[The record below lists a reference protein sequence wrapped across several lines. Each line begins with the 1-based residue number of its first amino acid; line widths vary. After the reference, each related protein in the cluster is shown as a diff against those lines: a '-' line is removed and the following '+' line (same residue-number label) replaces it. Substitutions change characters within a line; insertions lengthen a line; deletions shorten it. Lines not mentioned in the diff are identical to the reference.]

1 MMDKK
6 LFGLTG
12 PLPQGSVLVG
22 PWDEATH
29 SLAEDR
35 QSYVF
40 GDPAVAMT
48 MLKTDGSSASPLTDL
63 SQGRL
68 IFIHQDA
75 FAGHEGS
82 DALIQWLEDLA
93 ELRNPY
99 LPILLHGNLEGSLLV
114 RFFRAGLFD
123 ALAMPLTQP
132 TWVNMLIRA
141 EKRLDFRHQ
150 SHLILE
156 STGQT
161 RQMLRQLRSQLGADS
176 GGSIGDLMGAKES
189 LEAANQQLTEAMAE
203 LSLLYR
209 FGREL
214 STAGNWDQVLRDILQ
229 NLTDF
234 VGAGGAALILRS
246 APGGGYSPRQT
257 WQWEESAWDK
267 VLVNLNDQVDAA
279 VAESIMAPGVFRVN
293 SSLAPLDDN
302 EPDEPGRRIIA
313 LPLEHQEMR
322 LGYLLLLF
330 VSPEERESVSARYL
344 PFLQTVQ
351 VVLSEEVASA
361 QMLDR
366 IRDIGAFNAQVLE
379 TVRSSIWVLDEGGR
393 TVYCNRSGQELL
405 TGHPAPL
412 MAPEDFLF
420 QIGRGREEDN
430 LKKPGGDVPEL
441 ILDAR
446 LKLDEIAGLLLPSLR
461 ARPDA
466 VFRGEGQ
473 VLRADGVG
481 IPVLVQTSQMPGHV
495 QDEIWLVV
503 VAEDLRDSR
512 QLEAERLRSDRLEG
526 LVEMSATLAHEIRNP
541 LMGLS
546 AQAELLAEQLGPND
560 PKSRYIEVITGEVER
575 INETITRMLNYVRP
589 YQPRRNETAFVPL
602 GRDALDLVAPRA
614 ADKGVALE
622 FAELA
627 QDQSASDLLLNVDGN
642 QIKQVLLNL
651 LINAIDA
658 APEAGRVRLAIFAR
672 ASLGLQDARTGL
684 QQAASGLVIEVTDDG
699 PGFKTGEADKL
710 FRPFFTTKSSG
721 TGLGLSICHKIV
733 AAHGGDIMADRVND
747 HTVFRV
753 LLPAGNSTEN
763 ELLNLKENC

>member
-6 LFGLTG
+6 LFRLSG

-22 PWDEATH
+22 PWDEATRH
-29 SLAEDR
+29 SAEER
-35 QSYVF
+35 QGYVF
-40 GDPAVAMT
+40 DDPGLAMSA
-48 MLKTDGSSASPLTDL
+48 LKTDGSSASPLSEV

-75 FAGHEGS
+75 FAGPEGS
-82 DALIQWLEDLA
+82 DALLQWLEDLA
-93 ELRNPY
+93 ELRRPY
-99 LPILLHGNLEGSLLV
+99 LSILLHGNLEGGLLV
-114 RFFRAGLFD
+114 RFFRVGLFD

-161 RQMLRQLRSQLGADS
+161 RQMLRDRRSQLGDDYR
-176 GGSIGDLMGAKES
+176 GSTGDLTGAQER
-189 LEAANQQLTEAMAE
+189 LAAANLHLTAAMAE

-214 STAGNWDQVLRDILQ
+214 STAGNWDEVLRDILQ

-293 SSLAPLDDN
+293 SNLVPHG
-302 EPDEPGRRIIA
+302 EQGRRIIA
-313 LPLEHQEMR
+313 LPLEHQDMR

-330 VSPEERESVSARYL
+330 VSPEERELVSARYL

-366 IRDIGAFNAQVLE
+366 IRDIGAFNARVLE
-379 TVRSSIWVLDEGGR
+379 TVRSSIWVLDEDGR

-420 QIGRGREEDN
+420 KIGRGSVEESLPESATDT
-430 LKKPGGDVPEL
+430 PEL

-446 LKLDEIAGLLLPSLR
+446 LKLDAIQGLLLPTLR
-461 ARPDA
+461 AKPDA
-466 VFRGEGQ
+466 TFRGEGQ

-481 IPVLVQTSQMPGHV
+481 IPVLVQTSLMPGHV
-495 QDEIWLVV
+495 RDETWLVV
-503 VAEDLRDSR
+503 VVEDLRDSR
-512 QLEAERLRSDRLEG
+512 QLEAERLKSDRLEG

-546 AQAELLAEQLGPND
+546 AQAELLADQLGPDD

-589 YQPRRNETAFVPL
+589 YQPRLNETAFFPL

-622 FAELA
+622 FAELMA
-627 QDQSASDLLLNVDGN
+627 DQTVADLILTVDGN

-651 LINAIDA
+651 LLNAIDA
-658 APEAGRVRLAIFAR
+658 APEAGRVTLSVFAR
-672 ASLGLQDARTGL
+672 ENLGLQDSRTGL
-684 QQAASGLVIEVTDDG
+684 SQATSGLVIEVSDNG
-699 PGFKTGEADKL
+699 PGFKAGEDHKL
-710 FRPFFTTKSSG
+710 FRPFYTTKSSG

-733 AAHGGDIMADRVND
+733 AAHGGDIMADRVAD
-747 HTVFRV
+747 QTVFRV
-753 LLPAGNSTEN
+753 LLPNGSETEL
-763 ELLNLKENC
+763 EPMKLKENF